1 MDNPKQLVL
10 LFVVFFVAVVL
21 FAEILKRFV
30 FKREVNAWDIER
42 SAIYLALAVAVVYAA
57 YEQFLK

>member
-1 MDNPKQLVL
+1 MDNPKQLLIWIVL
-10 LFVVFFVAVVL
+10 RFVVVVL
-21 FAEILKRFV
+21 FAEILKRYV

-42 SAIYLALAVAVVYAA
+42 SAIFLSLAVAVVYAA

>member
-10 LFVVFFVAVVL
+10 LVVVSFVAVVF

-30 FKREVNAWDIER
+30 FKREVTAWDIER
-42 SAIYLALAVAVVYAA
+42 SAIYLLLAVAVVYAA